1 MSGLDFC
8 FVLSIRNKH
17 AKRGENNT
25 HKKKICT
32 ERAVERFVLCV
43 YTHTPQE
50 CLGDIMDYRSF
61 VPLLWISLVLQ
72 AARLTQ
78 SQSRSSGKAF
88 LYINVIE
95 YL

>member
-25 HKKKICT
+25 HTQKKSALK
-32 ERAVERFVLCV
+32 ELWRDLFCV
-43 YTHTPQE
+43 CVHTPQE
-50 CLGDIMDYRSF
+50 CVGDIMDYRSF